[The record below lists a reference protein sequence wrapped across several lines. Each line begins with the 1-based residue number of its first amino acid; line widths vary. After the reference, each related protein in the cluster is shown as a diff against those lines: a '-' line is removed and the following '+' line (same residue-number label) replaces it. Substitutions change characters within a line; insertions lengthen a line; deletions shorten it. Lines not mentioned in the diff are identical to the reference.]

1 MIGSEQDDEEFEML
15 LGEIPRATSAP
26 PHGQRVESAKGVDEG
41 KPTLSE
47 DTYVVVTSPLS
58 SYYGGSGSSSSDN
71 RNSPQSLIDQ
81 RSQLKGVF
89 DQEQES
95 GGAMSNQKIFSDFSG
110 VEGSFLEDQALSD
123 AFSNLSFK
131 EIGIDDGKRVKLEVL
146 ENVDGGVLDTKQDQS
161 SPGKYPAFNVV
172 GTTLPTRLNVD
183 NGSLNS
189 PRTKSFGIHGSFQSK
204 HYNGDLQ
211 STGNQLA
218 YPREIRTMKELLTH
232 NAHGPDTYMNSLG
245 LPFNNNCPRGTLDF
259 QQPHPIYSVAP
270 SPALGLKGNQVFA
283 KSSMSEAETLPSIGS
298 LQQQSFFDP
307 TLGTFV
313 QPQSRRT
320 PISDSHQQMNTMN
333 MTWNP
338 IIEERNLRMQQE
350 LMLLQQAHVQPLA
363 GVPHQAGATFI
374 EDASNRTFRQ
384 NGLHSPIP
392 NIQLDS
398 PLRSFQLQGPVFSER
413 DWGTNLLPSHV
424 GMNNF
429 SVHPMQSGDVYPM
442 QSGDVCQ
449 YHAQG
454 FCGRGE
460 NCAYFN
466 GQSPGI
472 MSSRICHSV
481 SVPFKNSHMSGNLGG
496 EDKLIFPEKIL
507 TRSQGINSLTMIN
520 NSGGRKDT
528 LNNGQYNERALL
540 SEYSH
545 SGSFQLDINNHSR
558 SISPEIAESKFNLR
572 SLMTSQQPQPKYVTL
587 DDVEGKIFI
596 IAKDQHGCRFL
607 QKKFDDGSP
616 EDVHKIFQEIIGH
629 IVELMTDPFGNYL
642 VQKLLEVCNDEQR
655 MQILDAVTRKSGEL
669 VSISLNMHGT
679 RAVQKLIEILKTPQ
693 QVSMVISSLKAGVV
707 TLIKDLNGNHVV
719 QRCLQRLCSEDNQFL
734 FDAAAAHCVEIA
746 THRHGCCV
754 LQRCIDHSVGVQ
766 KERLVAEIAAN
777 ALVLSQDPFGN
788 YVVQYVLDLGMSW
801 VTADVVGQLNG
812 NYEHLSMQKFSSN
825 VVERCLKI
833 SGEEERA
840 LIVHELIKSSRLG
853 QLLQD
858 PFANYV
864 VQCALTVSKG
874 PLHSALVDA
883 IRPHLPA
890 LRSSPFGKR
899 ILSRTNLKK

>member
-26 PHGQRVESAKGVDEG
+26 PQGQRVESVKGGDEG
-41 KPTLSE
+41 NSTLSQ

-58 SYYGGSGSSSSDN
+58 SYYSGSGSSSSGS

-89 DQEQES
+89 DQGQEN

-110 VEGSFLEDQALSD
+110 VKSSFLEDQALSD
-123 AFSNLSFK
+123 AFSNLSFN
-131 EIGIDDGKRVKLEVL
+131 EIVVDDGKRVKLEAL
-146 ENVDGGVLDTKQDQS
+146 ENLDGGVLDTKQDQS
-161 SPGKYPAFNVV
+161 SPGNYSALNGA
-172 GTTLPTRLNVD
+172 GTTLPMRLNVD
-183 NGSLNS
+183 SGSMNS
-189 PRTKSFGIHGSFQSK
+189 SRTNSFGIQSSFQSK

-211 STGNQLA
+211 STGNQMA
-218 YPREIRTMKELLTH
+218 YPREVRTMKELLTH
-232 NAHGPDTYMNSLG
+232 NAHGPDPYMNSFG
-245 LPFNNNCPRGTLDF
+245 LPFNNNCPRGTLDY
-259 QQPHPIYSVAP
+259 QQPHPIYSVAT
-270 SPALGLKGNQVFA
+270 SPALGIKGNQVFPN
-283 KSSMSEAETLPSIGS
+283 SSISEAETLPSIGS
-298 LQQQSFFDP
+298 LQQQSYFDP
-307 TLGTFV
+307 TLRTFV

-320 PISDSHQQMNTMN
+320 TISDSHQQMNTMN
-333 MTWNP
+333 MTWHR
-338 IIEERNLRMQQE
+338 IMEERNLRMQQE
-350 LMLLQQAHVQPLA
+350 LMLLQQVHVQPLA
-363 GVPHQAGATFI
+363 GVPHQAGSTFI
-374 EDASNRTFRQ
+374 EDTSNRTFRQ

-398 PLRSFQLQGPVFSER
+398 PLRSFQLQGPVYNER
-413 DWGTNLLPSHV
+413 DWSTNLLPSHV
-424 GMNNF
+424 GMNSF
-429 SVHPMQSGDVYPM
+429 SVHPM

-449 YHAQG
+449 YHAQD

-460 NCAYFN
+460 SCAYFN

-472 MSSRICHSV
+472 MPSRISHSL
-481 SVPFKNSHMSGNLGG
+481 SAPFKNSQMGGNLGNLG
-496 EDKLIFPEKIL
+496 VDDKLNIPEKIL
-507 TRSQGINSLTMIN
+507 TRSQGLNSLTMIN

-545 SGSFQLDINNHSR
+545 SGSFQLDINSHSR
-558 SISPEIAESKFNLR
+558 SISPEFAESKFNLR

-607 QKKFDDGSP
+607 QKKFDDGSL
-616 EDVHKIFQEIIGH
+616 EDVQKIFKEIIGH

-642 VQKLLEVCNDEQR
+642 VQKLLEVCNEEQR
-655 MQILDAVTRKSGEL
+655 MQILDAVTRKRGEL

-754 LQRCIDHSVGVQ
+754 LQRCIDHSVGAQ
-766 KERLVAEIAAN
+766 KECLVAEIAAN

-788 YVVQYVLDLGMSW
+788 YVVQYVLDLGMPW
-801 VTADVVGQLNG
+801 VIADVVGQLNG

-840 LIVHELIKSSRLG
+840 HIVQELIKSSRLG

-874 PLHSALVDA
+874 SLHSALVDA